1 HWLASAGP
9 EPDHCGAGRYR
20 AGHSADQTAPDPQE
34 VQLMLSAQNLKITFN
49 PGTPIETKALQGLSL
64 DIPSGQFVT
73 VIGTNGAGKSTFLN
87 AVSGDLSVDSGS
99 ILIDGD
105 DVTQLPV
112 WNRAGRV
119 ARVFQD
125 PMAGTCEDLT
135 IEENLALAQQRGHRR
150 GLARAVQA
158 SMRDEF
164 RAHLAT
170 LGLGLENRLTDRI
183 GLLSGGQ
190 RQAVSLLMAALQPSR
205 ILLLDEH
212 TAALDPGAGDF
223 VLQLTARIVA
233 EKKLTTM
240 MVTHSMRQALDIGDR
255 TVMLHQGQVVLDV
268 AGDERKG
275 LDVPDLLQMF
285 EKVRGEKIS
294 DDALL
299 LG

>member
-1 HWLASAGP
+1 
-9 EPDHCGAGRYR
+9 
-20 AGHSADQTAPDPQE
+20 
-34 VQLMLSAQNLKITFN
+34 MLKACDLKITFN
-49 PGTPIETKALQGLSL
+49 PGTPIETRALQGLSL
-64 DIPSGQFVT
+64 EIPTGQFVT

-87 AVSGDLSVDSGS
+87 AVSGDLPVDSGQ
-99 ILIDGD
+99 ILIDD
-105 DVTQLPV
+105 CDVTRSPV
-112 WNRAGRV
+112 WGRATRV

-135 IEENLALAQQRGHRR
+135 IEENMALAQCRGTTR
-150 GLARAVQA
+150 GLGWAVKKNQ
-158 SMRDEF
+158 RDYYREQLS
-164 RAHLAT
+164 R

-212 TAALDPGAGDF
+212 TAALDPRTADF
-223 VLQLTARIVA
+223 VLELTRRIVA
-233 EKKLTTM
+233 EKQLTTM
-240 MVTHSMRQALDIGDR
+240 MVTHSMRQALDVGDR

-268 AGDERKG
+268 SGEQRKG
-275 LDVPDLLQMF
+275 MQISDLLHMF

>member
-1 HWLASAGP
+1 
-9 EPDHCGAGRYR
+9 
-20 AGHSADQTAPDPQE
+20 
-34 VQLMLSAQNLKITFN
+34 MLSAQNLKITFN

-64 DIPSGQFVT
+64 EIPTGQFVT

-87 AVSGDLSVDSGS
+87 AVSGDLPVDSGK

-105 DVTQLPV
+105 DVTRLPV
-112 WNRAGRV
+112 WSRANRV

-135 IEENLALAQQRGHRR
+135 IEENLALAQQRGQRR
-150 GLARAVQA
+150 GLRRAVQRE
-158 SMRDEF
+158 MRDEF
-164 RAHLAT
+164 RDRLST

-212 TAALDPGAGDF
+212 TAALDPRTADF
-223 VLQLTARIVA
+223 VLQLTARIVE

-240 MVTHSMRQALDIGDR
+240 MVTHSMRQALDVGDR

-285 EKVRGEKIS
+285 EKVRGEKLS

-299 LG
+299 LS